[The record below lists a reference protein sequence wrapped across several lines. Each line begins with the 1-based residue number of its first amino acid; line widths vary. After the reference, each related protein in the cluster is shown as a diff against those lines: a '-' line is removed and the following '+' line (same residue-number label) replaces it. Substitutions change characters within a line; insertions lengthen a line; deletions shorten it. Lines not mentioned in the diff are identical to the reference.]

1 MTETLQGLMG
11 WVKYVKEKKGQIFKT
26 DILYSNIFEK
36 KTKYIV
42 MIVMNSSSKIV
53 KFMAPGSGVQI
64 LRLRYHLV

>member
-1 MTETLQGLMG
+1 ML
-11 WVKYVKEKKGQIFKT
+11 KKKGQIFKT

-42 MIVMNSSSKIV
+42 MIVMNPSSKIV

>member
-11 WVKYVKEKKGQIFKT
+11 WVKYVKEKKDKFSKLIFSIPTYLK
-26 DILYSNIFEK
+26 K

-42 MIVMNSSSKIV
+42 MIVMNPSSKIV